1 MLVFPDCKINLGL
14 RILNK
19 REDGYHNIET
29 IFYPLPFNDALEII
43 LSHNTDPIIFSNSG
57 LPVNGDSEDNLCVKA
72 YWLLKKDFPELPCVK
87 MHLHKCIP
95 MGAGLGGGSA
105 DSAFTLQLLN
115 KLFSLNLSI
124 KQLVAYAAQ
133 LGSDCAF
140 FILNTP
146 CMATGKGEILEPI
159 TLDLSGYILALVNP
173 GIHVSTREAFSVVQL
188 HKATSNQLSLIEI
201 INQPINTWQKF
212 LVNDFEEGVSKTYP
226 IIKEIKEHLYKMGAV
241 YAVMSGSGSSI
252 FALFSKQLHPSLNI
266 DLPFLVRLISL

>member
-1 MLVFPDCKINLGL
+1 
-14 RILNK
+14 
-19 REDGYHNIET
+19 
-29 IFYPLPFNDALEII
+29 
-43 LSHNTDPIIFSNSG
+43 
-57 LPVNGDSEDNLCVKA
+57 
-72 YWLLKKDFPELPCVK
+72 
-87 MHLHKCIP
+87 
-95 MGAGLGGGSA
+95 
-105 DSAFTLQLLN
+105 
-115 KLFSLNLSI
+115 
-124 KQLVAYAAQ
+124 
-133 LGSDCAF
+133 
-140 FILNTP
+140 
-146 CMATGKGEILEPI
+146 MATGKGEILEPI